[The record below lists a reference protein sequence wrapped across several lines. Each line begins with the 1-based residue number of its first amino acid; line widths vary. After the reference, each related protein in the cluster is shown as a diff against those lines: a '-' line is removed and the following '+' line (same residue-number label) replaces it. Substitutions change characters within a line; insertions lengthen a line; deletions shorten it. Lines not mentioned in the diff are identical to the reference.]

1 MWFYHS
7 GSTIFRNPTFSPS
20 SLPEAFWHLF
30 FYLFRTFWAPKRR
43 SKGDP
48 KNDSKNDSI
57 FEEIFGDLGSPW
69 APLGAPKIVTFPSR
83 NAPGDPPEPEKV
95 LGVTFE

>member
-1 MWFYHS
+1 MKMCFYYS
-7 GSTIFRNPTFSPS
+7 GSMIFQNHTFSVS
-20 SLPEAFWHLF
+20 SAPEAFWDLF
-30 FYLFRTFWAPKRR
+30 C

-69 APLGAPKIVTFPSR
+69 GALGVPKIVAFPSR